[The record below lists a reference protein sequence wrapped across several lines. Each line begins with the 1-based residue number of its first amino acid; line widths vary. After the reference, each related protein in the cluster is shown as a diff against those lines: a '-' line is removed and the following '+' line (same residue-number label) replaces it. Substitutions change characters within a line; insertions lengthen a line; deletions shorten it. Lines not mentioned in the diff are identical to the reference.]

1 MDGTLSLV
9 LLLLFLWCLCSRRME
24 RFELTAPAAF
34 VLLGLLLGEG
44 TGVLDLALPHETVKM
59 LAEITLVWVLFTD
72 SARLSFRALRPE
84 LGIYVRLLAIGLPL
98 CVGLGA
104 LLASALLPGVSGWS
118 ALYVGAALA
127 PTDAALGATMMVNPV
142 VPAKIRRVIN
152 VESGLNDG
160 IVTPL
165 VVLAL
170 AGVSAAEHT
179 AGPDATGQ
187 ALVQLAIG
195 TAYGA
200 VIGLA
205 AGWLLRTTLRNGWAA
220 EDFAGAGVL
229 ALSLLGYTSAL
240 AIGGNGFVAA
250 FVAGLA
256 FGTAHGAPP
265 RVLLYVEQSGALLS
279 VLVWLVFGAVLLP
292 EVFAHVT
299 WQAVVYAVLSL
310 TVIRMV
316 PVALCL
322 AGSGL
327 DARTVGFIGWFGPR
341 GLASIIFGL
350 LAVEELTPAGARPVL
365 PAIACTVLLSVLAHG
380 LTSAPPG
387 EPLRTG
393 GGGQGHRPGR
403 SRGGGTARQ
412 RNGGRRSAPR
422 PRTGRPGPVL
432 TAAGRCVSADFRRT
446 V

>member
-1 MDGTLSLV
+1 MDGTFSLV

-72 SARLSFRALRPE
+72 AARLSFRALRPE
-84 LGIYVRLLAIGLPL
+84 LGLYVRLLAVGLPL
-98 CVGLGA
+98 CVALGA
-104 LLASALLPGVSGWS
+104 LLAAVLLPGVSGWA

-142 VPAKIRRVIN
+142 VPARIRRLIN

-160 IVTPL
+160 IATPL

-170 AGVSAAEHT
+170 AGVSAAEGT
-179 AGPDATGQ
+179 AGPDATGH
-187 ALVQLAIG
+187 ALVQLAVG
-195 TAYGA
+195 AAYGV

-256 FGTAHGAPP
+256 FGSAHGAPQ
-265 RVLLYVEQSGALLS
+265 RVLLYVEQSASLLS
-279 VLVWLVFGAVLLP
+279 VLVWLVFGALLLP
-292 EVFAHVT
+292 EVFHHLT
-299 WQAVVYAVLSL
+299 WQVVLYAVLSL

-316 PVALCL
+316 PVALAL
-322 AGSGL
+322 IGSGL
-327 DARTVGFIGWFGPR
+327 DAGTVLFVGWFGPR

-350 LAVEELTPAGARPVL
+350 LAVEELTASETRAVVPVV
-365 PAIACTVLLSVLAHG
+365 ACTVLLSVLAHG
-380 LTSAPPG
+380 LTSAPLANRYG
-387 EPLRTG
+387 RAAAAKDTG
-393 GGGQGHRPGR
+393 PAGPAAPELPVRGMAAGGLHHGLHHRG
-403 SRGGGTARQ
+403 Q
-412 RNGGRRSAPR
+412 RNGPAP
-422 PRTGRPGPVL
+422 
-432 TAAGRCVSADFRRT
+432 S
-446 V
+446 

>member
-1 MDGTLSLV
+1 MDGTFSLV

-44 TGVLDLALPHETVKM
+44 TGVLDLALPHETVKV

-72 SARLSFRALRPE
+72 AARLSFRALRPE

-179 AGPDATGQ
+179 AGPDATGH

-195 TAYGA
+195 AAYGA

-256 FGTAHGAPP
+256 FGTTHGAPP

-365 PAIACTVLLSVLAHG
+365 PAIACTVLLSVVAHG
-380 LTSAPPG
+380 LTSAPLANRYGRAAAAKGIGPAG
-387 EPLRTG
+387 PAAEELRVRGMAAG
-393 GGGQGHRPGR
+393 GLHHGHGR
-403 SRGGGTARQ
+403 GHGRGGP
-412 RNGGRRSAPR
+412 AP
-422 PRTGRPGPVL
+422 
-432 TAAGRCVSADFRRT
+432 S
-446 V
+446 

>member
-72 SARLSFRALRPE
+72 AARLSFRALRPE

-200 VIGLA
+200 VAGLA

-256 FGTAHGAPP
+256 FGTTHGAPP

-292 EVFAHVT
+292 AVFAHVT

-380 LTSAPPG
+380 LTSAPLANRYGRAAAAKGIGPAG
-387 EPLRTG
+387 PAAEELRVRGMAAG
-393 GGGQGHRPGR
+393 GLHHGHG
-403 SRGGGTARQ
+403 RGGP
-412 RNGGRRSAPR
+412 AP
-422 PRTGRPGPVL
+422 
-432 TAAGRCVSADFRRT
+432 S
-446 V
+446 

>member
-44 TGVLDLALPHETVKM
+44 TGVLGLALPHETVKV

-72 SARLSFRALRPE
+72 AARLSFRALRPE
-84 LGIYVRLLAIGLPL
+84 LGLYVRLLAIGLPL

-104 LLASALLPGVSGWS
+104 LLASVLLPGVSGWS

-142 VPAKIRRVIN
+142 VPAKIRRIIN

-160 IVTPL
+160 IATPL

-179 AGPDATGQ
+179 DGPDATGH
-187 ALVQLAIG
+187 ALVQLAVG
-195 TAYGA
+195 AAYGA
-200 VIGLA
+200 VVGLA

-256 FGTAHGAPP
+256 FGTTHGAPP

-350 LAVEELTPAGARPVL
+350 LAVEELTPAGARSVL

-380 LTSAPPG
+380 LTSAPLANRYGRAAADRGIGPAG
-387 EPLRTG
+387 PAAEELRV
-393 GGGQGHRPGR
+393 
-403 SRGGGTARQ
+403 RGM
-412 RNGGRRSAPR
+412 
-422 PRTGRPGPVL
+422 
-432 TAAGRCVSADFRRT
+432 AAGGPHRG
-446 V
+446 